1 MKRWNQPITTHL
13 LFIMLPQKFLRKIL
27 FKFYKSEQRLD
38 HENLRFD
45 IAGIVINQGIY
56 NSDYNLG
63 NLARRFRGHGKLHHL
78 SIRPYSSQ
86 CVVIIIRD

>member
-1 MKRWNQPITTHL
+1 
-13 LFIMLPQKFLRKIL
+13 MLPQKFLRKIL
-27 FKFYKSEQRLD
+27 FKFYKSEQNIHIEIRYDRIGLD

-56 NSDYNLG
+56 NSDY